1 MDRYIKVKIPET
13 KKQFSKWSL
22 GFSAK
27 VLTVVFILWGI
38 SIIFCMFVIAYALM
52 TTGNIAEP
60 VNFMHE
66 VNSTFGTAVIGILIT
81 RTVGNV
87 FQYNDG
93 SIFGKS
99 RKEDNNDST
108 GSGIFTDDLLGDD
121 GANRRGD

>member
-27 VLTVVFILWGI
+27 VLTVVFILWAV
-38 SIIFCMFVIAYALM
+38 SILFCMFVITYALM
-52 TTGNIAEP
+52 TIGNIEEP

-66 VNSTFGTAVIGILIT
+66 VNSTFGTAVIGILVT

-93 SIFGKS
+93 VIFGTS
-99 RKEDNNDST
+99 RKENENDST
-108 GSGIFTDDLLGDD
+108 DSNVSADDMCSDDKSNHRSG
-121 GANRRGD
+121 